1 MVVPKVPDS
10 LWARWARGGCRRLTP
25 SSEPEKEASAGNG
38 CSPLKHMESL
48 YFSHKEGD
56 ELVQRAGLW
65 IQAVLPQLLRSIGR
79 ELVLKAADT

>member
-1 MVVPKVPDS
+1 MQTLDA
-10 LWARWARGGCRRLTP
+10 LQRAREGGF
-25 SSEPEKEASAGNG
+25 

-48 YFSHKEGD
+48 YFSHKERD

-65 IQAVLPQLLRSIGR
+65 IQAVLPQLLRSIGK